1 MTDLDDLMARLE
13 ALDATDPASWKA
25 KDIDDVIAYQRKAR
39 AQREAG
45 VKPKRG
51 KGLDDGTPK
60 KKIDLVALGLIAKA
74 EPFARRKL

>member
-13 ALDATDPASWKA
+13 ALDHSDPASWKD
-25 KDIDDVIAYQRKAR
+25 KNIDDVIAYQRKAR

-51 KGLDDGTPK
+51 QSDVPK
-60 KKIDLVALGLIAKA
+60 KGIDLVALGLMKKV
-74 EPFARRKL
+74 EPLVRRKI

>member
-13 ALDATDPASWKA
+13 ALDSSDPASWKD
-25 KDIDDVIAYQRKAR
+25 KNIDDVIAYYRRNR

-51 KGLDDGTPK
+51 KVEGEPK
-60 KKIDLVALGLIAKA
+60 KTLDLVALGLMKKA